1 MTTTSRLTSA
11 ALIAAT
17 LALAACHP
25 RSASRDLPAV
35 ITNPTA
41 QSRAELV
48 RVVSRALNGASVTIA
63 DDALTGDSTLIVE
76 RAPRRDAQ
84 GLPLDGRQT
93 GRPERFRLVKNGS
106 RCVLVHEPTGRR
118 WTLAS
123 TSCSP
128 GLARE

>member
-1 MTTTSRLTSA
+1 M
-11 ALIAAT
+11 
-17 LALAACHP
+17 
-25 RSASRDLPAV
+25 

-76 RAPRRDAQ
+76 RAARRDAQ
-84 GLPLDGRQT
+84 GLPLDGRET
-93 GRPERFRLVKNGS
+93 GRPEQFRLVKNGS
-106 RCVLVHEPTGRR
+106 RCVLVHERTGRR

-128 GLARE
+128 RLAGS